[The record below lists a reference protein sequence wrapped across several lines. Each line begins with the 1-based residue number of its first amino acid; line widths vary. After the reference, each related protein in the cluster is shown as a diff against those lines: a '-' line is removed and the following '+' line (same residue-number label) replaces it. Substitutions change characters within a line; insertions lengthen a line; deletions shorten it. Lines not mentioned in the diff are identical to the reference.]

1 MDSEHEQEA
10 PTTAQTEDGKFAR
23 LCSALS
29 SPLADDANSILLG
42 PNWFASVMGTGI
54 IAVAGATLP
63 IRLPGLDALT
73 MAAWA
78 LASLIFIVLCVAVP
92 INWLR
97 HRRTVYNVAHD
108 PVMSQFFGAPPMAF
122 MTVGLSTL
130 LVGSK
135 VIGEGP
141 ALVVDWVLWTVGTV
155 GGLVSAAVVPF
166 LLFTRH
172 SVPRDGAFGGWL
184 MPVVPPMVSAS
195 TGAALV
201 THLPPGQGQQTMLY
215 CCYAMF
221 GMTLIASLIII
232 TLIWSRLAH
241 FGSSGS
247 PRVPTLWIVLG
258 PIGQSITAAG
268 TLGTAALIVLVPP
281 MSTAFDLMAVL
292 YGVPMWGF
300 GVLWF
305 SIATMLTVRA
315 LRARMGFALTWWSFT
330 FPVGT
335 CVTGTT
341 QLALH
346 TQVAFFR
353 WAAVV
358 LYVGLLAAW
367 LTVGI
372 RTTRGAWRGDLLRVK
387 LGAPQP
393 KARKAG
399 AAQTA

>member
-10 PTTAQTEDGKFAR
+10 PITAQTEDGKFAR

-141 ALVVDWVLWTVGTV
+141 ALVVDWVLWSVGTV

-172 SVPRDGAFGGWL
+172 SVPRDGAFG
-184 MPVVPPMVSAS
+184 
-195 TGAALV
+195 
-201 THLPPGQGQQTMLY
+201 
-215 CCYAMF
+215 
-221 GMTLIASLIII
+221 
-232 TLIWSRLAH
+232 
-241 FGSSGS
+241 
-247 PRVPTLWIVLG
+247 
-258 PIGQSITAAG
+258 
-268 TLGTAALIVLVPP
+268 
-281 MSTAFDLMAVL
+281 
-292 YGVPMWGF
+292 
-300 GVLWF
+300 
-305 SIATMLTVRA
+305 
-315 LRARMGFALTWWSFT
+315 
-330 FPVGT
+330 VG
-335 CVTGTT
+335 
-341 QLALH
+341 
-346 TQVAFFR
+346 
-353 WAAVV
+353 
-358 LYVGLLAAW
+358 
-367 LTVGI
+367 
-372 RTTRGAWRGDLLRVK
+372 
-387 LGAPQP
+387 
-393 KARKAG
+393 
-399 AAQTA
+399 